1 MGVRDKAIKE
11 VGKRMGLDR
20 PIKELAELISKK
32 IFKPKVK
39 APPSP
44 SSSKY
49 KKTMGDPPKKKAVKK
64 KATKK
69 KTAKKT
75 SGRKKI
81 ERELKRRD
89 KERLERNEM
98 MARHKREAARKKAE
112 AEKKLLQAQAK
123 RRSEPKKAST
133 ETEKRLEKSARR
145 LRKSK
150 MVPKN
155 AKSVGKF
162 RGRKK
167 IEMPKGVMKALEK
180 AHSKIPKTT
189 TKQKVKI
196 GTAGAGLYYLSKK
209 YKQVKEEQEKSKKG
223 K

>member
-11 VGKRMGLDR
+11 AGKRLGLDK

-32 IFKPKVK
+32 IFKPKGEP
-39 APPSP
+39 ALSP
-44 SSSKY
+44 SKY
-49 KKTMGDPPKKKAVKK
+49 RKTMGDSPKKKAVKK

-69 KTAKKT
+69 KTAKKKVSKT
-75 SGRKKI
+75 SKSEDR
-81 ERELKRRD
+81 
-89 KERLERNEM
+89 
-98 MARHKREAARKKAE
+98 AAARKASE
-112 AEKKLLQAQAK
+112 AEKKLLRAQAK

-133 ETEKRLEKSARR
+133 EIEKKLEKSARR

-209 YKQVKEEQEKSKKG
+209 YKQVKEEQEKSKK
-223 K
+223 

>member
-11 VGKRMGLDR
+11 AGKRLGLDK

-32 IFKPKVK
+32 IFKPKGEP
-39 APPSP
+39 ALSP
-44 SSSKY
+44 SKY
-49 KKTMGDPPKKKAVKK
+49 RKTMGDPPKKKVVKK

-69 KTAKKT
+69 KTAKKKV
-75 SGRKKI
+75 SKKSKS
-81 ERELKRRD
+81 EDR
-89 KERLERNEM
+89 
-98 MARHKREAARKKAE
+98 AAARKASE
-112 AEKKLLQAQAK
+112 AEKKLLRAQAK

-133 ETEKRLEKSARR
+133 EIEKKLEKSARR

-209 YKQVKEEQEKSKKG
+209 YKQVKEEQEKSKK
-223 K
+223 

>member
-1 MGVRDKAIKE
+1 MGVRDKAIK
-11 VGKRMGLDR
+11 K
-20 PIKELAELISKK
+20 LAELISKK
-32 IFKPKVK
+32 IFKSKGEP
-39 APPSP
+39 ALNP
-44 SSSKY
+44 SKY
-49 KKTMGDPPKKKAVKK
+49 RKTMGDPPKKKAVKK

-75 SGRKKI
+75 SGKKKI
-81 ERELKRRD
+81 EREMKRRD
-89 KERLERNEM
+89 EKRLERNETI
-98 MARHKREAARKKAE
+98 ARAKREAARKKAE

-123 RRSEPKKAST
+123 RRSGPKKAST
-133 ETEKRLEKSARR
+133 ETEKKLEKSARR

-150 MVPKN
+150 MVPKD

-167 IEMPKGVMKALEK
+167 IDMPKGVMKALEK

-209 YKQVKEEQEKSKKG
+209 YKQVKEEQKKSKKG

>member
-1 MGVRDKAIKE
+1 MGIKSYYKM
-11 VGKRMGLDR
+11 GK
-20 PIKELAELISKK
+20 LIADK
-32 IFKPKVK
+32 IFKPKGEP
-39 APPSP
+39 ALSP
-44 SSSKY
+44 SKY
-49 KKTMGDPPKKKAVKK
+49 RKTMGDPPKKKVVKK

-69 KTAKKT
+69 KTAKKKV
-75 SGRKKI
+75 SKKSKS
-81 ERELKRRD
+81 EDR
-89 KERLERNEM
+89 
-98 MARHKREAARKKAE
+98 AAARKASE
-112 AEKKLLQAQAK
+112 AEKKLLRAQAK

-150 MVPKN
+150 MVPKD

>member
-11 VGKRMGLDR
+11 AGKRLGLDK

-32 IFKPKVK
+32 IFKPKGEP
-39 APPSP
+39 ALSP
-44 SSSKY
+44 SKY
-49 KKTMGDPPKKKAVKK
+49 RKTMGDPPKKKAVKK

-69 KTAKKT
+69 KTAKKKV
-75 SGRKKI
+75 SKKSKS
-81 ERELKRRD
+81 EDR
-89 KERLERNEM
+89 
-98 MARHKREAARKKAE
+98 AAARKASE
-112 AEKKLLQAQAK
+112 AEKKLLRAQAK

-133 ETEKRLEKSARR
+133 EIEKKLEKSARR

-209 YKQVKEEQEKSKKG
+209 YKQVKEEQEKSKK
-223 K
+223 

>member
-11 VGKRMGLDR
+11 VGKRLGLDK

-39 APPSP
+39 TPPSP

-49 KKTMGDPPKKKAVKK
+49 RKTMGDPPKKKAVKK

-69 KTAKKT
+69 KTTKKKV
-75 SGRKKI
+75 SKKSKS
-81 ERELKRRD
+81 EDR
-89 KERLERNEM
+89 
-98 MARHKREAARKKAE
+98 AAARKASE
-112 AEKKLLQAQAK
+112 AEKKLLRAQAK

-133 ETEKRLEKSARR
+133 EIEKKLEKSARR

-209 YKQVKEEQEKSKKG
+209 YKQVKEEQEKSKK
-223 K
+223 